1 MSKGERKEKRK
12 GQRELPGDN
21 KKQAKNQI
29 LKARGVIA
37 LNRTIEVQETIRSRY
52 ITWPLW
58 AGASI
63 PMLRQKVERWDW
75 VRCVVKAEI
84 SSLNQNL
91 PPWMAGIEPTDP
103 EKHQWNMS
111 LPSMVRGEPP
121 KSSWASYTQKCNV

>member
-12 GQRELPGDN
+12 GQRELLDDN
-21 KKQAKNQI
+21 KKKAKNQI

-37 LNRTIEVQETIRSRY
+37 LNHTIEVQETIRSRY
-52 ITWPLW
+52 ITWALW

-63 PMLRQKVERWDW
+63 PMLRQKVEHWDW
-75 VRCVVKAEI
+75 VSRVVKAEI

-103 EKHQWNMS
+103 ENHQRNVS
-111 LPSMVRGEPP
+111 LPLMVRGEPP
-121 KSSWASYTQKCNV
+121 KSSWASYRQKCNV

>member
-52 ITWPLW
+52 IT
-58 AGASI
+58 
-63 PMLRQKVERWDW
+63 
-75 VRCVVKAEI
+75 
-84 SSLNQNL
+84 
-91 PPWMAGIEPTDP
+91 
-103 EKHQWNMS
+103 
-111 LPSMVRGEPP
+111 
-121 KSSWASYTQKCNV
+121 